1 MGRNESQS
9 SGSYV
14 VVENCG
20 CSTLKRIAM
29 KIKKNLLLL
38 TAIDSVAPDN
48 WGFRDYLSHFF

>member
-1 MGRNESQS
+1 M
-9 SGSYV
+9 
-14 VVENCG
+14 VENCG
-20 CSTLKRIAM
+20 CSTLKRIAR